1 MSQPLSNN
9 RRSLLPLALTL
20 ALALAACAFC
30 ATAYGTYGDLGKPF
44 GEKGKQKGQFTI
56 TSDVHALGV
65 DPTDNSVYV
74 GDEPKEGNESA
85 AEYRIQKFSSSGKFI
100 ASASFKVEP
109 VGPEGGYP
117 VGLEGIAVDPTAPGG
132 GRVYALVIYEREE
145 EAGPKLLKEIEKHT
159 GMPRID
165 GEEAAAG
172 ILYAFSTTPS
182 GEQLVPA
189 KNEKG
194 EEFPGGV
201 FASEATLD
209 AQSEV
214 THNPAASAL
223 LEPSGI
229 AVDPTDH
236 DVIILGQ
243 EDQGQEVRLTA
254 AQRVNPDG
262 TLGPRWV
269 DVHGCFE
276 GEEES
281 PLCFSEGEGEEVQP
295 GEPTSPVV
303 TQTGHVLV
311 DLPQSEI
318 WEVPSDFASQA
329 VPEPVLRFPAK
340 PLQTLL
346 SFPGGLEPTEG
357 GSLSYV
363 HEASEGASEGRLYQ
377 MGELE
382 PGTVLEPLFPAVLSF
397 KLSEAGGALQATEI
411 GFTGGQNK
419 KQHSTCA
426 ISALSQPFLAGG
438 EGQAVYVFDPDV
450 GNAEEIAKPHM
461 DVYGP
466 GGSGCLT
473 DSVEPPVA
481 TAKGT
486 VVGTA
491 GNPADVNE
499 AVTLSSKLALGN
511 ALSVNWDF
519 GDGTTKE
526 VSADQFQTTSVE
538 HAFTAPGTYTVK
550 ETVHTDDLAEP
561 TLSTQAMVV
570 VTAAKPTA
578 QFAASAN
585 PTAGSPVKFTSTS
598 ADPNKSPLVQY
609 VWKFG
614 DGQEETTK
622 TGTVEHTYAAAGKY
636 TVSLQVTDELGL
648 SGSASKELP
657 VAEAAPPP
665 PPPPTTTT
673 TNTPPP
679 TTNTQTTTTSG
690 PTKVPPPAEHSPEA
704 KLASTSLSVTAAG
717 VFTVKISCPAGDTNC
732 SGAITLTTLG
742 AVGAGKKKA
751 VLTLASGSF
760 TIAGGASKS
769 LTLHLSAK
777 ARVLLAG
784 SHVLHAKSTI
794 VARDPSGGSSTTAA
808 TVTLKAAK
816 QAAHHH

>member
-1 MSQPLSNN
+1 MLKPLPNN
-9 RRSLLPLALTL
+9 RRSLLLL
-20 ALALAACAFC
+20 ALAFALAPAASAFC
-30 ATAYGTYGDLGKPF
+30 AAAYGAYGELGKPF
-44 GEKGKQKGQFTI
+44 GEQGTKKGQFTI

-85 AEYRIQKFSSSGKFI
+85 AEYRIQKFSSSGTFI

-145 EAGPKLLKEIEKHT
+145 EAGEKLLKKIAKGE
-159 GMPRID
+159 GVPRID
-165 GEEAAAG
+165 GEDAAAG

-182 GEQLVPA
+182 GEQLLPA
-189 KNEKG
+189 KNENG
-194 EEFPGGV
+194 EEFPEGV

-214 THNPAASAL
+214 THDPAASAL

-236 DVIILGQ
+236 DVIVLGQ
-243 EDQGQEVRLTA
+243 EDQGDEELLTA

-269 DVHGCFE
+269 DVNGCFE
-276 GEEES
+276 GEQES
-281 PLCFSEGEGEEVQP
+281 PLCYSEGEGEELQP

-311 DLPQSEI
+311 DLPGSEI
-318 WEVPSDFASQA
+318 WEVPSDFSSQA
-329 VPEPVLRFPAK
+329 VPRPVLQFANK
-340 PLQTLL
+340 LQMLL

-363 HEASEGASEGRLYQ
+363 HEASEGAGEGRLYQ
-377 MGELE
+377 MSELE
-382 PGTVLEPLFPAVLSF
+382 PGTVLEPRFPAVLSF
-397 KLSEAGGALQATEI
+397 KLSEAAGALHATEL

-419 KQHSTCA
+419 KQHPTCA

-438 EGQAVYVFDPDV
+438 EGQVAYVFDPDV
-450 GNAEEIAKPHM
+450 GNAQETPSPKVDE
-461 DVYGP
+461 YGP

-473 DSVEPPVA
+473 DSVEAPVA
-481 TAKGT
+481 SAKGT
-486 VVGTA
+486 VVGTV
-491 GNPADVNE
+491 GNPANVNE
-499 AVTLSSKLALGN
+499 TVTLSSKLTLGN
-511 ALSVNWDF
+511 ALSVNWEFD
-519 GDGTTKE
+519 DGTTRE
-526 VSADQFQTTSVE
+526 VSVDQFQTTSVE
-538 HAFTAPGTYTVK
+538 HAFTAPGDYTVK

-561 TLSTQAMVV
+561 TLSTQATVV
-570 VTAAKPTA
+570 VDAAKPTA
-578 QFAASAN
+578 QFSASAS

-598 ADPNKSPLVQY
+598 SDPNKSQLVKY
-609 VWKFG
+609 VWRFG
-614 DGQEETTK
+614 DGQEQTTETA
-622 TGTVEHTYAAAGKY
+622 TVEHTYAAAGKY
-636 TVSLQVTDELGL
+636 TVSLQVTDAFGL
-648 SGSASKELP
+648 SGSVSKELT

-665 PPPPTTTT
+665 PPPPSTT
-673 TNTPPP
+673 TN
-679 TTNTQTTTTSG
+679 NTSNNNTSNNTTSTTSTG
-690 PTKVPPPAEHSPEA
+690 GSQTVEHSPEA
-704 KLASTSLSVTAAG
+704 KLASAALTVNG
-717 VFTVKISCPAGDTNC
+717 AGAFAVKIACPAGDARC
-732 SGAITLTTLG
+732 SGTITLTTLG

-751 VLTLASGSF
+751 VLTLASGPF

-769 LTLHLSAK
+769 FTLRLSAK
-777 ARVLLAG
+777 ARALLAR
-784 SHVLHAKSTI
+784 SHVLRAKSTI
-794 VARDPSGGSSTTAA
+794 VAHDPSGGSSTTAA

-816 QAAHHH
+816 PTAHR

>member
-1 MSQPLSNN
+1 MSQSLSNN
-9 RRSLLPLALTL
+9 RRSLLPLMLTL
-20 ALALAACAFC
+20 VAALAASVFC

-44 GEKGKQKGQFTI
+44 GEKGKKSGQFTI

-74 GDEPKEGNESA
+74 GDEPKEGDESA

-109 VGPEGGYP
+109 VSHSEGGYP
-117 VGLEGIAVDPTAPGG
+117 IGLEGIAVDPTAPGG

-145 EAGPKLLKEIEKHT
+145 GT
-159 GMPRID
+159 SVPRVD

-172 ILYAFSTTPS
+172 VLYAFSTTPS

-189 KNEKG
+189 KNEKD

-201 FASEATLD
+201 FASRVTLN

-214 THNPAASAL
+214 THNPGASAL
-223 LEPSGI
+223 LEPAGI

-236 DVIILGQ
+236 DVIILGR
-243 EDQGQEVRLTA
+243 EDQGGEKRLTA

-269 DVHGCFE
+269 DVNGCFE

-281 PLCFSEGEGEEVQP
+281 PLCYSEGEGEELQP
-295 GEPTSPVV
+295 GEPTSPAV

-311 DLPQSEI
+311 DLPDSEI
-318 WEVPSDFASQA
+318 WEVPSDFSSQA
-329 VPEPVLRFPAK
+329 VPKPVLQFANR
-340 PLQTLL
+340 LQTLL

-363 HEASEGASEGRLYQ
+363 HETSEGAGEGRLYQ

-382 PGTVLEPLFPAVLSF
+382 PGTVLEPRFPAVLSF
-397 KLSEAGGALQATEI
+397 KLSEAGGALHATEV
-411 GFTGGQNK
+411 GYTGGQNK
-419 KQHSTCA
+419 KQHSSCA
-426 ISALSQPFLAGG
+426 ISAFSQPFLAGG
-438 EGQAVYVFDPDV
+438 EGQAAYVFDPGV
-450 GNAEEIAKPHM
+450 PPGNSQETPQPHV

-499 AVTLSSKLALGN
+499 TVTLSSKLALGN
-511 ALSVNWDF
+511 ALSVNWEFD
-519 GDGTTKE
+519 DDTTKE
-526 VSADQFQTTSVE
+526 VSTDQFQTTSVE

-561 TLSTQAMVV
+561 TLSTQATVV
-570 VTAAKPTA
+570 VAAAKPTA
-578 QFAASAN
+578 QFTNSAS
-585 PTAGSPVKFTSTS
+585 PTAGAPVKFTSTS
-598 ADPNKSPLVQY
+598 VDPNKSALVQY

-614 DGQEETTK
+614 DGQEETTA
-622 TGTVEHTYAAAGKY
+622 TGTVEHAYANAGKY
-636 TVSLQVTDELGL
+636 TVSLQVTDALGL
-648 SGSASKELP
+648 SDSASRELT
-657 VAEAAPPP
+657 VAAEQGGT

-673 TNTPPP
+673 NNPPP
-679 TTNTQTTTTSG
+679 TTNTTTTTSSG
-690 PTKVPPPAEHSPEA
+690 PANVSPSSVESSPEA
-704 KLASTSLSVTAAG
+704 KLASASLSVTAAG
-717 VFTVKISCPAGDTNC
+717 AFTVKITCPAGDTDC

-742 AVGAGKKKA
+742 AVGTGKKKA

-760 TIAGGASKS
+760 TIAGGAGKS
-769 LTLHLSAK
+769 FTLHLSAK
-777 ARVLLAG
+777 ARALLAR
-784 SHVLHAKSTI
+784 SHVLRAKSTI

-816 QAAHHH
+816 QAAHH